1 MDARVTPE
9 GDIEFEA
16 GFAAALFGAEAARF
30 AAALRAGEVKCV
42 VERGAGEDAGRMR
55 ATLRWRGAEA
65 RVVLDAAGRAVVV
78 ENAAARARAL
88 RGG

>member
-1 MDARVTPE
+1 MAARITPE

-16 GFAAALFGAEAARF
+16 GFAAGLFGAEAARF

-42 VERGAGEDAGRMR
+42 VERGEGDDAGRWR

-65 RVVLDAAGRAVVV
+65 RVVLDGAGQALAVEDAA
-78 ENAAARARAL
+78 ERARAL